1 MRKVISLFAGLVLR
15 VLILAVISFWA
26 SSRMF
31 VIVADV
37 GVPSE
42 RIQGIGL
49 MSTPHGLLLT
59 ALDNVVITNS
69 FQIVNADSSPSG
81 FDWNE
86 IAGPSR
92 RQWSVLTIRVWLRN
106 RQSVL
111 QIGIPYLTALIL
123 LLLCYWW
130 TRRLGHPK
138 RRL

>member
-1 MRKVISLFAGLVLR
+1 MSKVISLFAGLALR

-37 GVPSE
+37 GVSVSG
-42 RIQGIGL
+42 IQGIGL

-59 ALDNVVITNS
+59 ALDKVVITNG
-69 FQIVNADSSPSG
+69 FQVIDADSSPSG

-86 IAGPSR
+86 IAGPSHR
-92 RQWSVLTIRVWLRN
+92 HWSLLSIGVWLRT

-111 QIGIPYLTALIL
+111 QIGIPYPTALIL
-123 LLLCYWW
+123 LLISYWW
-130 TRRLGHPK
+130 TRRLGRPK